1 MGCDARLRAV
11 VVGQHD
17 RAWRE
22 VFSRNHRA
30 PCTDRHEHPTI
41 AQAVAPRPRPVP
53 LAHTYRTFNLK
64 TPLCL
69 SWRQIYRQFGAD
81 PSRVTTGRVFDASR
95 FRAVCLR
102 ELKKIKRAW
111 PGLYY
116 HTVTGGL
123 VIDPSPPCI
132 PPAQLHG
139 STNRPARSEVAPR
152 EAFGLG
158 GGCSTCP
165 ARKGGS
171 WGHWGL
177 QPRFSPPAVYHDQ
190 SGSRLKFQ
198 QLEGHSPTSS
208 ETSRKAH
215 STISESSRPPF
226 HLYQPK
232 GLTGRWPV
240 IT

>member
-1 MGCDARLRAV
+1 MRRETPGRRCGTARSSLARS
-11 VVGQHD
+11 
-17 RAWRE
+17 
-22 VFSRNHRA
+22 FSRNHRA

-53 LAHTYRTFNLK
+53 LAHVPNVQSQDAAVPVLAADLPTIWCGSVARDGRTRVRRE
-64 TPLCL
+64 PL
-69 SWRQIYRQFGAD
+69 
-81 PSRVTTGRVFDASR
+81 P
-95 FRAVCLR
+95 
-102 ELKKIKRAW
+102 
-111 PGLYY
+111 
-116 HTVTGGL
+116 GGL
-123 VIDPSPPCI
+123 FARAEKNKTRLAGPVLSHR
-132 PPAQLHG
+132 HG
-139 STNRPARSEVAPR
+139 WARHRSLAAVHSRRHSSISLTNRPTRSEVAPR

-158 GGCSTCP
+158 GFYLPGAQRRLLGPLGASAQVFPTGRLSQP
-165 ARKGGS
+165 A
-171 WGHWGL
+171 
-177 QPRFSPPAVYHDQ
+177 
-190 SGSRLKFQ
+190 GSRFKFQ